1 MTNFPKQMTLTLLH
15 MIRRFISA
23 LQFHALP
30 RSPSPPPGTGLAYQY
45 YKEDEIR
52 DCYHHFKKYFHNA
65 VFLHSGKSMRKYAI
79 SEAISN
85 HQPGYFYMEFGVY
98 TGNSLNQFSE
108 MLEDIKIYGFDSF
121 EGLKEDMVGG
131 CPDNPRGRFD
141 RNKQPPRLNNNC
153 VPVVGWIQDTLPR
166 FISETPDLKINF
178 VHIDTD
184 TYPTTK
190 FLLQKIKPYLTNNA
204 ILIFDELYNFPGW
217 SVGEYKALIEV
228 FEEEEY
234 AFLAF
239 SINAPQVVIQYKKF

>member
-1 MTNFPKQMTLTLLH
+1 
-15 MIRRFISA
+15 
-23 LQFHALP
+23 
-30 RSPSPPPGTGLAYQY
+30 
-45 YKEDEIR
+45 
-52 DCYHHFKKYFHNA
+52 
-65 VFLHSGKSMRKYAI
+65 
-79 SEAISN
+79 
-85 HQPGYFYMEFGVY
+85 
-98 TGNSLNQFSE
+98 
-108 MLEDIKIYGFDSF
+108 
-121 EGLKEDMVGG
+121 
-131 CPDNPRGRFD
+131 
-141 RNKQPPRLNNNC
+141 
-153 VPVVGWIQDTLPR
+153 
-166 FISETPDLKINF
+166 LKINF

>member
-1 MTNFPKQMTLTLLH
+1 MKNLAKQLILPLLH
-15 MIRRFISA
+15 LIRRTISA
-23 LQFHALP
+23 VQYHALP
-30 RSPSPPPGTGLAYQY
+30 RPSSPADGTGLAYQY

-52 DCYHHFKKYFHNA
+52 DCYHHFKKYFYDA
-65 VFLHSGKSMRKYAI
+65 VFLRSGKSMRRYAI
-79 SEAISN
+79 DQALLN
-85 HQPGYFYMEFGVY
+85 HQPGYFYFEFGVY
-98 TGNSLNQFSE
+98 TGNSLNQMSE
-108 MLEDIKIYGFDSF
+108 WLGNIKIYGFDSF
-121 EGLKEDMVGG
+121 EGLREDMIGG
-131 CPDNPRGRFD
+131 YPDNPKGQFN

-153 VPVVGWIQDTLPR
+153 VPVVGWIQDTLPK
-166 FISETPDLKINF
+166 FISENPSLKINF

-190 FLLQKIKPYLTNNA
+190 FLLQNIKPYLTNNA